1 MEMTGEHR
9 LPIPRETVWEALN
22 DPDVLSRCI
31 PGCESLEKI
40 AENAFNALVAAK
52 VGPVKAR
59 FSGTVLLTDI
69 EPPTRYTLTGEGKGG
84 AAGFAKGQASVTLVD
99 DAGGTILSYR
109 VKADVGGKLA
119 QLGGRLINGAAQKM
133 ANEFFDNLGASL
145 GPVAAEP
152 VAIADAIKEEA
163 VAAKAGGFAP
173 AVWAVGLIAVVV
185 VLLVIFGV

>member
-9 LPIPRETVWEALN
+9 LPMPREAVWQALN

-31 PGCESLEKI
+31 PGCESLEKT
-40 AENAFNALVAAK
+40 AENAFNARVAAK

-59 FSGTVLLTDI
+59 FSGTVQLTDI
-69 EPPTRYTLTGEGKGG
+69 EPPERYTLTGEGKGG

-99 DAGGTILSYR
+99 DGGGTILSYR

-133 ANEFFDNLGASL
+133 ASQFFDNLGASL
-145 GPVAAEP
+145 DAAAKPAAPEGAAP
-152 VAIADAIKEEA
+152 SEV
-163 VAAKAGGFAP
+163 VTAKAGGISP
-173 AVWAVGLIAVVV
+173 AVWAIGLIALVVI
-185 VLLVIFGV
+185 LLAIFGK